1 MVNINTMRILII
13 AEANSIHT
21 QRWVKSLSKKGF
33 EILLFSLNHLKSS
46 ADFSNIKVH
55 TNYRSKNKLL
65 NIALSVK
72 DLKVCIAN
80 YKPHILHAHYAS
92 SYGLLG
98 ALVNYHPFLLS
109 IWGSDIYEFPKRSIL
124 HKLIIKYVLHKAD
137 RLLSTS
143 NIMAV
148 EISKYTS
155 KKIEITPFGVD
166 INKFQKCNIH
176 KSDNT
181 IVIGNVK
188 SLSNI
193 YGIDILIK
201 AFALVVKWNVDKI
214 LKLDIIGDGPDKNT
228 YLELAKTLSL
238 QDNIHFRGRID
249 NSSLPDYYSRFDIAV
264 YPSRE
269 ESFGVAAIEAMS
281 CECAVVTSDA
291 DGFKE
296 VISNNETGIIVP
308 KENIESLAN
317 AIQFLI
323 DHPSIRSKMGIKGR
337 ERVVKY
343 FNWENNV
350 TLMNDIYTKITN

>member
-155 KKIEITPFGVD
+155 KKIDITPFGVD
-166 INKFQKCNIH
+166 TNVFKKIPNITNKI
-176 KSDNT
+176 
-181 IVIGNVK
+181 IIGNVK
-188 SLSNI
+188 TLSYN
-193 YGIDILIK
+193 YGIDILIS
-201 AFALVVKWNVDKI
+201 AFAKLYHSDKSYDLSLYI
-214 LKLDIIGDGPDKNT
+214 IGEGPNKLDFINLTK
-228 YLELAKTLSL
+228 ELK
-238 QDNIHFRGRID
+238 IE
-249 NSSLPDYYSRFDIAV
+249 SSVNFVGKIPNNKLPYYYSMFNVAV
-264 YPSRE
+264 FPSLE
-269 ESFGVAAIEAMS
+269 ESFGVAAVEAMA
-281 CECAVVTSDA
+281 CECPVVVSDA

-296 VISNNETGIIVP
+296 VVQDKISGIIVP
-308 KENIESLAN
+308 RGDVHATYLA
-317 AIQFLI
+317 IKSLI
-323 DHPSIRSKMGIKGR
+323 DNTQYAYELGVNARN
-337 ERVVKY
+337 RVTKLY
-343 FNWENNV
+343 DWNDNV
-350 TLMNDIYTKITN
+350 DLMSMIYYNTQK

>member
-1 MVNINTMRILII
+1 MRKILILSDP
-13 AEANSIHT
+13 NSIHT
-21 QRWVKSLSKKGF
+21 KRWVSSLSKDND
-33 EILLFSLNHLKSS
+33 ILLLGLSKEHDSYYKSFNNVIVKSTIIGKNVFTRIKAYICFFYICKKYLNSFTP
-46 ADFSNIKVH
+46 DI
-55 TNYRSKNKLL
+55 
-65 NIALSVK
+65 I
-72 DLKVCIAN
+72 
-80 YKPHILHAHYAS
+80 HAHYAS
-92 SYGLLG
+92 SYGLIG
-98 ALVNYHPFLLS
+98 ALLDYHPFIIS
-109 IWGSDIYEFPKRSIL
+109 IWGSDVYSFPRKTPF
-124 HKLIIKYVLHKAD
+124 HKHVLKFNLKCAD
-137 RLLSTS
+137 KILSTS
-143 NIMAV
+143 SIMAR
-148 EISKYTS
+148 ECQKYTN
-155 KKIEITPFGVD
+155 KAIEITPFGVD